1 MKAKFL
7 FVSLLMGAS
16 IFASAQGVK
25 DGIDFYN
32 IGDYENAK
40 TILDRN
46 VNSASNKA
54 EVDYYY
60 GMIDLKQ
67 GDLNAADKYFKDG
80 ACVDAKYPFNL
91 VGQAAVLLKNGNNG
105 VGSSG
110 RQTKDT
116 WNKTAQRRC
125 SIDKKIAIYEIN

>member
-7 FVSLLMGAS
+7 FASLLMGAS

-67 GDLNAADKYFKDG
+67 GDLNAAEISSLARDVYER
-80 ACVDAKYPFNL
+80 ARAEDA
-91 VGQAAVLLKNGNNG
+91 
-105 VGSSG
+105 
-110 RQTKDT
+110 RD
-116 WNKTAQRRC
+116 
-125 SIDKKIAIYEIN
+125 D

>member
-7 FVSLLMGAS
+7 FASLLMGAS

-80 ACVDAKYPFNL
+80 AAADAKYPFNL
-91 VGQAAVLLKNGNNG
+91 VGQACL
-105 VGSSG
+105 SG
-110 RQTKDT
+110 T
-116 WNKTAQRRC
+116 
-125 SIDKKIAIYEIN
+125 